1 MFPPTLRL
9 ALRCLVLTPARTTL
23 LAPSQRLNLPI
34 SSYAA
39 RAAPPPSQKHAF
51 STSAPRQAAET
62 GSNQF
67 DQQNF
72 AALMNSPLMRQVAD
86 KPEAMKALM
95 DFAQL
100 MKEQGIEMNGA
111 APPSPLQIIK
121 LASNKQLRAAAS
133 NLAVKLREAGVNLT
147 RENAM
152 EMLMG
157 SSNPTPKP

>member
-1 MFPPTLRL
+1 
-9 ALRCLVLTPARTTL
+9 
-23 LAPSQRLNLPI
+23 
-34 SSYAA
+34 
-39 RAAPPPSQKHAF
+39 
-51 STSAPRQAAET
+51 
-62 GSNQF
+62 
-67 DQQNF
+67 
-72 AALMNSPLMRQVAD
+72 MRQVAD